1 MADTESL
8 RQIAQSRA
16 PLSTWLGVLLLFALF
31 GVIVLAIIGPMP
43 RGSDYEETRAKK
55 RMEKLKTVRDEAETA
70 LNAYAWVDK
79 NKGVVRIPISR
90 AMALTTAEL
99 AKQKPAPAGPIA
111 TPQAQSPPPA
121 TSAAPA
127 ASPKPGAAQTA
138 ASPSAQAPSS
148 PSPAAQPA
156 AIYTSFTGAHHHT
169 MNATGIPLKE
179 PAVSAVAGETE
190 QLERA
195 YIDSSTRVPVLMFYT
210 SAMAWLILG
219 TLLAGFV
226 SFKLHEPD
234 LLSNISFLTWGRV
247 RPAHMNVMVYGWA
260 SMAGMGTAI
269 WLMARL
275 CRTVL
280 RYPLL
285 LVAAAGFW
293 NLGVLLGVGG
303 ILLGDSTGYQWLEF
317 PGYAAIILFVAY
329 TLIASWAVLMF
340 RFRRGEQIYIT
351 QWYLLGAFL
360 WFPWLYAAGQL
371 MLFVVPVQ
379 GVLQSAVGW
388 WYANNLLFLWF
399 GAIALGTAYY
409 MIPKVIGRPVY
420 SYHLATIGFWTYAL
434 FSSWTGM
441 QRLVDGP
448 FPAWMIT
455 ASIAAMIL
463 SMIPVA
469 TVGLNH
475 HMTMQGYF
483 PLMRY
488 SPTLRFT
495 VFGAMSYT
503 VFSVIGLLISLRSV
517 ARYVNFSQ
525 TSIAY
530 SHLGLYAFFTMVIFG
545 SMYYIVP
552 RLVGREWRYAS
563 LIKMHFWASAYGI
576 GLMTLMLLAGGFL
589 QGADME
595 NPSLPFSE
603 TVETVLPYLRGRS
616 LAGILLTA
624 AHFIFAYHFGL
635 MLLGLGRTSTVP
647 TFLNPVEAETSGGH

>member
-1 MADTESL
+1 MT
-8 RQIAQSRA
+8 
-16 PLSTWLGVLLLFALF
+16 
-31 GVIVLAIIGPMP
+31 
-43 RGSDYEETRAKK
+43 
-55 RMEKLKTVRDEAETA
+55 
-70 LNAYAWVDK
+70 
-79 NKGVVRIPISR
+79 
-90 AMALTTAEL
+90 
-99 AKQKPAPAGPIA
+99 
-111 TPQAQSPPPA
+111 
-121 TSAAPA
+121 PA
-127 ASPKPGAAQTA
+127 AD
-138 ASPSAQAPSS
+138 
-148 PSPAAQPA
+148 
-156 AIYTSFTGAHHHT
+156 
-169 MNATGIPLKE
+169 IPLKE
-179 PAVSAVAGETE
+179 PTISAAAVDAE

-195 YIDSSTRVPVLMFYT
+195 RIDASNRVPVLMFYA
-210 SAMAWLILG
+210 SAMVWLLIG

-226 SFKLHEPD
+226 SFTLHSPAWFSD
-234 LLSNISFLTWGRV
+234 VSFLAWGRL
-247 RPAHMNVMVYGWA
+247 RPVHMNVMVYGWA
-260 SMAGMGTAI
+260 SMAAMGTAI

-275 CRTVL
+275 CRTTL
-280 RYPLL
+280 RHPLL
-285 LVAAAGFW
+285 IVTGIWFW
-293 NLGVLLGVGG
+293 NIGVLIGVIG
-303 ILLGDSTGYQWLEF
+303 ILMGYSTGYDWLEF
-317 PGYAAIILFVAY
+317 PPYAAVVLFVAY
-329 TLIASWAVLMF
+329 ALIISWAVLMF
-340 RFRRGEQIYIT
+340 RFRRGDQIYIT
-351 QWYLLGAFL
+351 QWYLLAAFL
-360 WFPWLYAAGQL
+360 WFPWLYAAAQA

-379 GVLQSAVGW
+379 GVMQAAVSW

-463 SMIPVA
+463 AMIPVA

-517 ARYVNFSQ
+517 AGYVNFTQ

-545 SMYYIVP
+545 AMYYIVP

-563 LIKMHFWASAYGI
+563 LIKLHFWASAYGI

-595 NPSLPFSE
+595 NPALPFSE

-647 TFLNPVEAETSGGH
+647 TFLNPVEEEETSGGH

>member
-1 MADTESL
+1 M
-8 RQIAQSRA
+8 
-16 PLSTWLGVLLLFALF
+16 
-31 GVIVLAIIGPMP
+31 
-43 RGSDYEETRAKK
+43 
-55 RMEKLKTVRDEAETA
+55 
-70 LNAYAWVDK
+70 NA
-79 NKGVVRIPISR
+79 
-90 AMALTTAEL
+90 T
-99 AKQKPAPAGPIA
+99 
-111 TPQAQSPPPA
+111 
-121 TSAAPA
+121 
-127 ASPKPGAAQTA
+127 
-138 ASPSAQAPSS
+138 
-148 PSPAAQPA
+148 
-156 AIYTSFTGAHHHT
+156 
-169 MNATGIPLKE
+169 ATGIPLKE
-179 PAVSAVAGETE
+179 PAVSAVAGDTE

-195 YIDSSTRVPVLMFYT
+195 YIDASTRVPVLMFYA

-260 SMAGMGTAI
+260 SMAGIGTAI

-285 LVAAAGFW
+285 L
-293 NLGVLLGVGG
+293 
-303 ILLGDSTGYQWLEF
+303 LGDSTGYQWLEF
-317 PGYAAIILFVAY
+317 PRYAAIILFVAY
-329 TLIASWAVLMF
+329 TLVASWAVLMF
-340 RFRRGEQIYIT
+340 RYRRGEQIYIT

-360 WFPWLYAAGQL
+360 WFPWLYTAGQL
-371 MLFVVPVQ
+371 MLFAVPVQ
-379 GVLQSAVGW
+379 GVLQTAVGW

-441 QRLVDGP
+441 QRLIDGP

-455 ASIAAMIL
+455 ASIAATIL
-463 SMIPVA
+463 TMIPVA

-503 VFSVIGLLISLRSV
+503 VFSVVGLLISLRSV
-517 ARYVNFSQ
+517 ASYVNFTQ
-525 TSIAY
+525 ASIAY

-563 LIKMHFWASAYGI
+563 LIKLHFWASAYGI
-576 GLMTLMLLAGGFL
+576 GLMTLMLLVGGFS
-589 QGADME
+589 QGSSME
-595 NPSLPFSE
+595 NPTLAFSE
-603 TVETVLPYLRGRS
+603 SVETVLPYLRGRS
-616 LAGILLTA
+616 LAGLLLTA
-624 AHFIFAYHFGL
+624 SHFIFAYHFGL